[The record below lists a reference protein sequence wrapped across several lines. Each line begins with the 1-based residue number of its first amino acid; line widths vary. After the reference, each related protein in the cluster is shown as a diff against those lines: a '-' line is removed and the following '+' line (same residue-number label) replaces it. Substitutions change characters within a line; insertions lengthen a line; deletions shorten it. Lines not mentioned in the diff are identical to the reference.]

1 MDTDDKICMWCSK
14 AILMRKEEY
23 MIFRSILLSAEHS
36 EQEKRMIQDVIE
48 FIDKMRDP
56 SRSLN

>member
-56 SRSLN
+56 